1 MEDRILKIED
11 YSPMMQHY
19 IKVKDKHKDIIIF
32 YRLGDFYELF
42 FEDAILCSRVLDLT
56 LTSKSCGKA
65 GKAEMC
71 GVPAKACDIYLKR
84 LISMGYKVG
93 ICEQLTE
100 PTKNSKEIVERDVI
114 RIVTPGT
121 IMEDEILEEKKNNF
135 IACVYFNKE
144 YYIAFSDIST
154 GEFYITRLSLS
165 SRIE

>member
-1 MEDRILKIED
+1 MENRIKNIED

-19 IKVKDKHKDIIIF
+19 IKVKDQYKDIIIF

-42 FEDAILCSRVLDLT
+42 FEDATLCSRVLDLT
-56 LTSKSCGKA
+56 LTSKACGKA
-65 GKAEMC
+65 GKAPMC

-84 LISMGYKVG
+84 LVSLGYKVG

-100 PTKNSKEIVERDVI
+100 PTKGAEIVERDVV

-135 IACVYFNKE
+135 IACIYFNKE
-144 YYIAFSDIST
+144 YYIGNRAIS
-154 GEFYITRLSLS
+154 GLS
-165 SRIE
+165 